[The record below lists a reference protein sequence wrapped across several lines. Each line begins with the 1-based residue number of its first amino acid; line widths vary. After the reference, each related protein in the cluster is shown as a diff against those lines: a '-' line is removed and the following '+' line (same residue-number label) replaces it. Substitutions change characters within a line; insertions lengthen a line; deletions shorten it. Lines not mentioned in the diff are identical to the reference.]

1 MGATEIS
8 LERSRFWP
16 QVVEVTPGTT
26 ITWVWNDGHKK
37 HDVVGEGFDSGIK
50 GKDFVLAYTFD
61 SPGTYD
67 YECTLHRGMDGRIIV
82 TE

>member
-1 MGATEIS
+1 MSWARASI
-8 LERSRFWP
+8 RAF
-16 QVVEVTPGTT
+16 
-26 ITWVWNDGHKK
+26 
-37 HDVVGEGFDSGIK
+37 K